1 METCKG
7 VGVAEE
13 AGVAKNR
20 CVFYRLCRI
29 LVLDAGF
36 RCSIGKVMGK
46 QKRGTKQ

>member
-13 AGVAKNR
+13 AGVVKNR
-20 CVFYRLCRI
+20 CIFYGLCCI

-36 RCSIGKVMGK
+36 QLGLCTAWPQATG
-46 QKRGTKQ
+46 